1 MKTKSVRDTFLGPF
15 FEFFHA
21 QKNAFTHTFLQVFTY
36 GQNFS
41 RALFMIFSRMD
52 FVFSRGGYRYFLKFS
67 RMGFVF
73 SRVKNEEF
81 QLKGYS
87 HITFYFDWGRDRDVS
102 P

>member
-1 MKTKSVRDTFLGPF
+1 
-15 FEFFHA
+15 
-21 QKNAFTHTFLQVFTY
+21 
-36 GQNFS
+36 
-41 RALFMIFSRMD
+41 MILSRMD

-87 HITFYFDWGRDRDVS
+87 YITFYCDRGRNREVFIATIVLTKNFVHIFNVHS
-102 P
+102 LLFSRL